1 MAGRLMRATGGTG
14 ARRSGREGGRSGRGD
29 SSRGTLASG
38 GRGRTTPG
46 RGSREGRVGAVEEDV
61 ETPDDPST
69 SYYAPLDGK
78 RRREIAS
85 AAAAAAAVKSKRN
98 RKKADAAMS
107 DDAESRRLFVEQY
120 ARELLATREGDG
132 IGDGEDALKQKLSR
146 DKALLLED
154 AAKTMDVR
162 ESRAVALKARFA
174 RANRQ
179 KLSRSQLRKRGFF
192 GLSEEKCKWS
202 TFSRLRALWE
212 KYARGLVERAKRD
225 EVHRLLTRGI
235 DLHGCVVKV
244 TKHARVPDVVG
255 REGVIVYVSDR
266 CVWLVSRGRDRP
278 LKVLID
284 GATLRYV
291 LDDREVTLTSE
302 DIASCRP

>member
-1 MAGRLMRATGGTG
+1 MAGRLARATGATG
-14 ARRSGREGGRSGRGD
+14 ATTSGRGGGRGGRGD
-29 SSRGTLASG
+29 SSRGALASG
-38 GRGRTTPG
+38 GRGRTSSG
-46 RGSREGRVGAVEEDV
+46 RGARERRVEAVEEDV

-78 RRREIAS
+78 RRRELAS
-85 AAAAAAAVKSKRN
+85 ATAAAAKSKRI
-98 RKKADAAMS
+98 RKKAEAAMS

-120 ARELLATREGDG
+120 TRELLATREGDG
-132 IGDGEDALKQKLSR
+132 TGDGEDALKQKLGR

-162 ESRAVALKARFA
+162 ESRAEALKARFA

-212 KYARGLVERAKRD
+212 KYARGLVERAKHD

-244 TKHARVPDVVG
+244 TKHARTPDVVG
-255 REGVIVYVSDR
+255 REGVIAYVSDR
-266 CVWLVSRGRDRP
+266 CVWLVSRGRDQP

-291 LDDREVTLTSE
+291 LDDREVTLTSD